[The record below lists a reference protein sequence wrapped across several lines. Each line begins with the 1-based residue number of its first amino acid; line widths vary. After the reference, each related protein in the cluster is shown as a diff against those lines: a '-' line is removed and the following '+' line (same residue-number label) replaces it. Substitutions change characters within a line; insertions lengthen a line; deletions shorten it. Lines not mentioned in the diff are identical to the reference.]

1 MERWHLVTPRT
12 PGKTRRNQLS
22 LVGIR
27 SAGAA
32 GWLQEQ
38 CRTSH
43 QGRAKSLQGSR
54 PFSLS
59 AGIWGY
65 APQEPLQPSL
75 SCRQAWNH
83 PFPQHTHPG
92 LIHPLTKA
100 TTLLHRPIMQTS
112 HHPQP
117 DHHRLGPG
125 GAPRLCTDGG
135 RAHRH
140 SFSLKSHVFSLKLA
154 DVRLAR
160 VPGSL
165 AGGCS

>member
-38 CRTSH
+38 CRTGH

-83 PFPQHTHPG
+83 PFPQHTHPWFDPSPHKSHHV
-92 LIHPLTKA
+92 ITSSHYA
-100 TTLLHRPIMQTS
+100 NQTS
-112 HHPQP
+112 PTARPSTDWDLEGHPGCAQMVAEP
-117 DHHRLGPG
+117 
-125 GAPRLCTDGG
+125 TDT
-135 RAHRH
+135 
-140 SFSLKSHVFSLKLA
+140 VF
-154 DVRLAR
+154 
-160 VPGSL
+160 P
-165 AGGCS
+165 